1 MRETVKKIF
10 LLTHSTES
18 TTDTYFYLQQLLLN
32 NLLLIQEVLGQMEV
46 KTVGD

>member
-1 MRETVKKIF
+1 MRDTVKKIF
-10 LLTHSTES
+10 LLTPSVNLPHI
-18 TTDTYFYLQQLLLN
+18 YLQQLLPN

>member
-10 LLTHSTES
+10 LLTPSSES
-18 TTDTYFYLQQLLLN
+18 TTYICLQQLLPN
-32 NLLLIQEVLGQMEV
+32 NLLIQEVLGQMEV

>member
-10 LLTHSTES
+10 LLTPSSES
-18 TTDTYFYLQQLLLN
+18 TTYICLQQLLPN